1 MGGLIVIIALMA
13 GLLLIVGVGESM
25 IREFLQHRRSKRF
38 DKWIKTLERNKK
50 KD

>member
-13 GLLLIVGVGESM
+13 GLLLVVGVGESM
-25 IREFLQHRRSKRF
+25 IRELIEHRRGKRL
-38 DKWIKTLERNKK
+38 DNLLKKLERNQE

>member
-13 GLLLIVGVGESM
+13 GLLLIVGVGES
-25 IREFLQHRRSKRF
+25 KRF